1 MPRYR
6 RNQKKGDFRIQLFPR
21 TMGSAVTFTVSQNHT
36 DPAIQEVLRDL
47 AFRQALSLAIN
58 REEINRMIFF
68 DLGIPAQLAPLPST
82 SFYKEGWREHFSQY
96 DPKSAGDL
104 LDGMGMTR
112 RSEQDFRTRPDGKS
126 FSLTLEFSDLR
137 TPEVIELIQEYWEAI
152 GIRTIVK
159 SAGWVILSERIR
171 RKQAM
176 VWLHPSDSFP
186 ASDERGIL
194 MNLWQWQSSIAMDWQ
209 KWLSAKERLLRG
221 VSGELPSNWR
231 RLDAGE
237 ILEGEKP
244 PDDYLEN
251 LDRQELFLEA
261 EVGTP
266 EYIEL
271 GGQIFDFWVESLYRI
286 GTVGEVPKVMLVNNG
301 LGNVLPPGWVKGKA
315 LDLELMGQWYDQ
327 LFWKQDLP

>member
-1 MPRYR
+1 
-6 RNQKKGDFRIQLFPR
+6 
-21 TMGSAVTFTVSQNHT
+21 
-36 DPAIQEVLRDL
+36 
-47 AFRQALSLAIN
+47 
-58 REEINRMIFF
+58 
-68 DLGIPAQLAPLPST
+68 
-82 SFYKEGWREHFSQY
+82 
-96 DPKSAGDL
+96 
-104 LDGMGMTR
+104 
-112 RSEQDFRTRPDGKS
+112 
-126 FSLTLEFSDLR
+126 
-137 TPEVIELIQEYWEAI
+137 
-152 GIRTIVK
+152 
-159 SAGWVILSERIR
+159 
-171 RKQAM
+171 
-176 VWLHPSDSFP
+176 
-186 ASDERGIL
+186 
-194 MNLWQWQSSIAMDWQ
+194 MDWQ